1 MHLEGNTKQNLVGC
15 NDFSYSIFICR
26 AFTNADIDLALF
38 LTAQG
43 WSDTQASVT
52 VERQSGLTEA
62 QDPGE
67 RDLSVQ
73 TQYQRRFPEMF
84 KRGSEG
90 RLFSINTLIS
100 CDVCT
105 PFFQSIDAAWIPG
118 KKTDCLT
125 AFNQLIVV

>member
-1 MHLEGNTKQNLVGC
+1 MGC

-52 VERQSGLTEA
+52 VERQLGLTEA

-73 TQYQRRFPEMF
+73 TQYQR
-84 KRGSEG
+84 
-90 RLFSINTLIS
+90 
-100 CDVCT
+100 
-105 PFFQSIDAAWIPG
+105 
-118 KKTDCLT
+118 
-125 AFNQLIVV
+125 